1 MTLDTTARPE
11 QLKFAGRIL
20 FLTEDTLLIRQQ
32 LEAVGDERERLEA
45 ELAQRLMSDDLPLMS
60 NISTD
65 EITPGWVCFYYDE
78 TLGQYVYVGLREG
91 AVQKDEVKQG
101 GFAVVVSGLSK
112 GCGSSRETAPY
123 AEKWAGIQLVIA
135 KSIEKIYGQNSQNIG
150 LLTST
155 DFGLI
160 ERIRQGEEIA
170 LAEFTKGVDPISQ
183 SIVEHGGLFNYN
195 KARLAG
201 EVSPPPVETQSLTRQ
216 LVEVGQVSRAEG
228 QMFQNVIQ
236 QALAQSKGQSR
247 RPMNIVEKIIA
258 RHAFVKAGLVGVES
272 VKPGDSLFAVADV
285 RFSHEYV
292 TPMAESLFKQALGAD
307 ARVTEPESVFAFRDH
322 LTFLNK
328 VMSPKHR
335 EMGLLEK
342 AEGLATTQESFT
354 KQQGIKLYGENPDGG
369 SEAICHNAVVE
380 DLALPG
386 QIVIGTDSHTCMA
399 GVLGCFAFGVGSTD
413 MANAWYTTD
422 IRIRV
427 PETIRYDL
435 KGKKRADVAAK
446 DVMLVI
452 LASDY
457 LKTSKGIGKVL
468 EFAGDDLKNWP
479 MDERATLTNMSVE
492 AGGTTGIIE
501 PDEQT
506 LEYIVKMRGLDPEE
520 VRKGFVFSDPDAEYA
535 ATFEIDLDEIRP
547 MVALPGDPRNGIPI
561 DELDEEV
568 RIDAAYGGSCTGGK
582 MADMDMYAT
591 VLENA
596 LSRGKHVAHGV
607 HLYLQFGSP
616 KIKQYAR
623 EKGYIEIFTEAGAEL
638 IDPSCGACINAGPGA
653 SPSAETVTVSAQNR
667 NFPGRSG
674 PGKLYLASPYVV
686 AASAIAGKIVEP
698 HEFLR
703 QSEKELVGA

>member
-1 MTLDTTARPE
+1 MSFDNGSARP
-11 QLKFAGRIL
+11 QRLRFDGRIL
-20 FLTEDTLLIRQQ
+20 FLTEDTSLIRRQ
-32 LEAVGDERERLEA
+32 LEAEGDERGRLET
-45 ELAQRLMSDDLPLMS
+45 ELSDRLLADDLPLMS

-78 TLGQYVYVGLREG
+78 TLGQYVYVGMREG
-91 AVQKDEVKQG
+91 AVKKDEVKNG

-123 AEKWAGIQLVIA
+123 AEKSAGIQLVIA

-160 ERIRQGEEIA
+160 DRIRKREEIP
-170 LAEFTKGVDPISQ
+170 LKEFTKGLDPISQ
-183 SIVEHGGLFNYN
+183 SIVEYGGLFNYN
-195 KARLAG
+195 KARLAE
-201 EVSPPPVETQSLTRQ
+201 EVSPPPVATQSLTRQ
-216 LVEVGQVSRAEG
+216 LVDVGQVSRAEADN
-228 QMFQNVIQ
+228 QTFQNVIE
-236 QALAQSKGQSR
+236 QAVGSSRSR
-247 RPMNIVEKIIA
+247 RPMTIVEKIIA
-258 RHAFVKAGLVGVES
+258 RHAFVKPGQIGVDS
-272 VKPGDSLFAVADV
+272 VKPGDALFAVADV

-292 TPMAESLFKQALGAD
+292 TPMAESLFKQSLGAH
-307 ARVTEPESVFAFRDH
+307 ARVREPESVFAFRDH

-328 VMSPKHR
+328 VMSPRHR
-335 EMGLLEK
+335 ELGLLEK
-342 AEGLATTQESFT
+342 ANGLATTQADFT
-354 KQQGIKLYGENPDGG
+354 ARQGIRLYGENPAGG

-413 MANAWYTTD
+413 MANAWFTKD
-422 IRIRV
+422 IRIKV
-427 PETIRYDL
+427 PETVRYVL
-435 KGKKRADVAAK
+435 KGRKRADVAAK

-457 LKTSKGIGKVL
+457 MKTSKGIGKVL

-479 MDERATLTNMSVE
+479 MDERATLTNMAVE

-501 PDEQT
+501 PDEKT
-506 LEYIVKMRGLDPEE
+506 LEYIVKMRGLDAEE
-520 VRKGFVFSDPDAEYA
+520 VRKGFTYSDPDAEYA
-535 ATFEIDLDEIRP
+535 AVFEIDLDEIRP

-561 DELDEEV
+561 DSLEEEV

-582 MADMDMYAT
+582 MADMDMYAE
-591 VLENA
+591 VLQNA
-596 LSRGKHVAHGV
+596 LAQGKRVAPGV
-607 HLYLQFGSP
+607 HLYLQFGSQ

-623 EKGYIEIFTEAGAEL
+623 SKGYLEIFERAGAEL

-698 HEFLR
+698 DQFLA
-703 QSEKELVGA
+703 EP

>member
-1 MTLDTTARPE
+1 MSSQSIGKRPE
-11 QLKFAGRIL
+11 RISFAGRIL
-20 FLTEDTLLIRQQ
+20 FLTEDTTLIRRQ
-32 LEAVGDERERLEA
+32 LEAGAEAAALEE
-45 ELAQRLMSDDLPLMS
+45 ELAQRLKNNDLPLMS

-78 TLGQYVYVGLREG
+78 TLGQYVYVGMREG
-91 AVQKDEVKQG
+91 AVKKDEVKAG
-101 GFAVVVSGLSK
+101 AFAVVVSGLSK

-123 AEKWAGIQLVIA
+123 AEKAAGLQLVIA
-135 KSIEKIYGQNSQNIG
+135 QSIEKIYGQNSQNIG

-160 ERIRQGEEIA
+160 ERIRRGEEIS
-170 LAEFTKGVDPISQ
+170 LEEFTTGLDPISQ

-201 EVSPPPVETQSLTRQ
+201 EITPPPLET
-216 LVEVGQVSRAEG
+216 RA
-228 QMFQNVIQ
+228 
-236 QALAQSKGQSR
+236 
-247 RPMNIVEKIIA
+247 RPMTIVEKIIA
-258 RHAFVKAGLVGVES
+258 QHAFVRSGEIGVPA

-292 TPMAESLFKQALGAD
+292 TPMAESLFKQALGVD
-307 ARVTEPESVFAFRDH
+307 ARVSQPESVFAFRDH
-322 LTFLNK
+322 LTFLSR

-335 EMGLLEK
+335 ELGLLEK
-342 AEGLATTQESFT
+342 ADGLATTQESFT
-354 KQQGIKLYGENPDGG
+354 TAQNIKLYGENPEGG

-386 QIVIGTDSHTCMA
+386 QVVIGTDSHTCMA

-413 MANAWYTTD
+413 MANAWYTKD

-427 PETIRYDL
+427 PETIRYVL
-435 KGKKRADVAAK
+435 QGTKRADVSAK

-452 LASDY
+452 LATDY
-457 LKTSKGIGKVL
+457 MKTSKGIGKVL

-479 MDERATLTNMSVE
+479 MDERATLTNMAVE

-501 PDEQT
+501 PDEKT
-506 LEYIVKMRGLDPEE
+506 LDYIVKTRGLNAEE
-520 VRKGFVFSDPDAEYA
+520 VRKGFTYSDPDAEYA
-535 ATFEIDLDEIRP
+535 AVFEIHLEAIRP

-561 DELDEEV
+561 DELPEEV
-568 RIDAAYGGSCTGGK
+568 IINAAYGGSCTGGK
-582 MADMDMYAT
+582 MADMDMYAE
-591 VLENA
+591 VLRNA
-596 LSRGKHVAHGV
+596 VAQGKRVAPGV
-607 HLYLQFGSP
+607 HLYIQFGSQ

-623 EKGYIEIFTEAGAEL
+623 ERGYIELFNQAGAEL

-698 HEFLR
+698 YEYLHQPEA
-703 QSEKELVGA
+703 ELVSSPL

>member
-1 MTLDTTARPE
+1 MNETVSRRPDTVH
-11 QLKFAGRIL
+11 FSGRIL
-20 FLTEDTLLIRQQ
+20 FLTEDTFLIHKQLQ
-32 LEAVGDERERLEA
+32 ATGDDAQALEADLAARLASDE
-45 ELAQRLMSDDLPLMS
+45 LPLMN

-65 EITPGWVCFYYDE
+65 EITPGWVCFHYDE
-78 TLGQYVYVGLREG
+78 TLGQYVYVGMREG
-91 AVQKDEVKQG
+91 AVKKDEIKDG

-135 KSIEKIYGQNSQNIG
+135 RSIEKIYGQNSQNIG
-150 LLTST
+150 LLTSN

-160 ERIRQGEEIA
+160 DRIRRGEEIP
-170 LAEFTKGVDPISQ
+170 LAEFTKGLDPISQ
-183 SIVEHGGLFNYN
+183 DIVEYGGLFNYN

-201 EVSPPPVETQSLTRQ
+201 EVAPPSLETTS
-216 LVEVGQVSRAEG
+216 
-228 QMFQNVIQ
+228 
-236 QALAQSKGQSR
+236 

-258 RHAFVKAGLVGVES
+258 RHAFVKAGTVGVES
-272 VKPGDSLFAVADV
+272 VKPGDALFAVADV

-292 TPMAESLFKQALGAD
+292 TPMAASLLTQALGPEAQ
-307 ARVTEPESVFAFRDH
+307 VTEPDSVFAFRDH

-342 AEGLATTQESFT
+342 ADGLATTQKSFT
-354 KQQGIKLYGENPDGG
+354 DRQGIKLYGENAEGG

-380 DLALPG
+380 DLALPS

-413 MANAWYTTD
+413 MANAWFTKD

-427 PETIRYDL
+427 PETVKYVL
-435 KGKKRADVAAK
+435 LGKKRADVTAK
-446 DVMLVI
+446 DVMLYI

-457 LKTSKGIGKVL
+457 MKSSQGIGKVL
-468 EFAGDDLKNWP
+468 EFAGEDLMNWP

-492 AGGTTGIIE
+492 AGGFTGIIE
-501 PDEQT
+501 PDEAT
-506 LEYIVKMRGLDPEE
+506 LAYIVTMRGLDAEE
-520 VRKGFVFSDPDAEYA
+520 VRKGFVYSDKHAEYA

-561 DELDEEV
+561 DTLDQEV

-582 MADMDMYAT
+582 MADMDMYAR
-591 VLENA
+591 VLQNA
-596 LSRGKHVAHGV
+596 LKHGKRVAPGV
-607 HLYLQFGSP
+607 HLYLQFGSQ

-623 EKGYIEIFTEAGAEL
+623 EKGYIEIFNEAGAEL

-653 SPSAETVTVSAQNR
+653 SKTAETVTVSAQNR

-698 HEFLR
+698 DEFLENR
-703 QSEKELVGA
+703 

>member
-1 MTLDTTARPE
+1 MPE
-11 QLKFAGRIL
+11 VEKLVTNPKFTGRIL
-20 FLTEDTLLIRQQ
+20 FLTEDTSLIRQQ
-32 LEAVGDERERLEA
+32 LEAEGDECTRLEGT
-45 ELAQRLMSDDLPLMS
+45 LAARLANDDLPLMN

-78 TLGQYVYVGLREG
+78 TLGQYVYVGMREG
-91 AVQKDEVKQG
+91 AVKKDEVKNG
-101 GFAVVVSGLSK
+101 GFTVVVSGLSK

-123 AEKWAGIQLVIA
+123 AEKAAGIQLVIA

-155 DFGLI
+155 DFTLI
-160 ERIRQGEEIA
+160 ERVRRGEEIP
-170 LAEFTKGVDPISQ
+170 LAEFTKGLDPIAQ
-183 SIVEHGGLFNYN
+183 KIVERGGLFNYN

-201 EVSPPPVETQSLTRQ
+201 ELLPPPIET
-216 LVEVGQVSRAEG
+216 G
-228 QMFQNVIQ
+228 
-236 QALAQSKGQSR
+236 K
-247 RPMNIVEKIIA
+247 RPMTMVEKIIA
-258 RHAFVKAGLVGVES
+258 LHAFVRTGKIGVEA
-272 VKPGDSLFAVADV
+272 VKPGDALFAVADV

-292 TPMAESLFKQALGAD
+292 TPMAESLFKQALGRD
-307 ARVTEPESVFAFRDH
+307 ARVTEPESVYAFRDH
-322 LTFLNK
+322 LTFLGR
-328 VMSPKHR
+328 VMPEEKR
-335 EMGLLEK
+335 KLGLLER
-342 AEGLATTQESFT
+342 ADGLAITQERFT
-354 KQQGIKLYGENPDGG
+354 EKQGIRLYGESPDGG

-413 MANAWYTTD
+413 MANAWYTKD
-422 IRIRV
+422 VRIRV
-427 PETIRYDL
+427 PETVRYVL

-452 LASDY
+452 LASEY
-457 LKTSKGIGKVL
+457 MKTSKGIGKVL
-468 EFAGDDLKNWP
+468 EFAGEDLRNWA

-501 PDEQT
+501 PDEVT
-506 LEYIVKMRGLDPEE
+506 LEYIVRMRGLNADE
-520 VRKGFVFSDPDAEYA
+520 VRRGFTYSDPDAEYTA
-535 ATFEIDLDEIRP
+535 VFEIDLDEIRP

-582 MADMDMYAT
+582 MADMDMYAE
-591 VLENA
+591 VLQNA
-596 LSRGKHVAHGV
+596 LAQGKRVATGV
-607 HLYLQFGSP
+607 HLYLQFGSQ

-623 EKGYIEIFTEAGAEL
+623 ERGYLEIFEKVGAEL

-653 SPSAETVTVSAQNR
+653 SPNAETVTVSAQNR

-698 HEFLR
+698 YEFLR
-703 QSEKELVGA
+703 EPEEELVGL